1 MQGLTVQHELFEG
14 VMWPDPL
21 WAKGE
26 DFLSE
31 WACAGKFQIWNLGLN
46 YQIQKPKCQI
56 PIWQGF
62 SIKKQTIIVFL
73 KYYRSGNALNSIFCL
88 SKPSKRF
95 YLSKKEIVSLSKK
108 KDFFVILT
116 SKGFF
121 SNRNIFD
128 SSFSGGEVFCVI
140 T

>member
-1 MQGLTVQHELFEG
+1 MQKNIFDTISRISNGYRYHFSEIHVVNSFFVLLLLKFLYSEG
-14 VMWPDPL
+14 
-21 WAKGE
+21 
-26 DFLSE
+26 F
-31 WACAGKFQIWNLGLN
+31 IR
-46 YQIQKPKCQI
+46 
-56 PIWQGF
+56 GF